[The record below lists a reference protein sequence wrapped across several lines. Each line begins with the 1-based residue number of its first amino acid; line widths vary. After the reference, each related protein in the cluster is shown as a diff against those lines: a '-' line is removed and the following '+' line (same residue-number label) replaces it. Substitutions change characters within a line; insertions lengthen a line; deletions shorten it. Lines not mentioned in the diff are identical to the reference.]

1 MRREEKKK
9 VRIIVLIV
17 AIVSFILGRCSVGDC
32 DKCSNRSTDNVETTD
47 SISSKDNAKTTEVK
61 EEKTSKGEP
70 VKISLNNPFKD
81 KSAAEIL
88 NYHPDEKWN
97 NFIESSDDVVAQPL
111 KTNFHGSRS
120 KEFNDSNNIQLEA
133 AKKMGIEPIVDMA
146 STWNLSRPIRKIA
159 SCEEYYLDKL
169 THSYP
174 YLVPEAE
181 VLLREIGARFNQ
193 LLWERGKSKYR
204 IKVTSVLRTSE
215 NIKELMKSN
224 SNAIETSTHQ
234 YATTFDISYSRFV
247 QDSAENPRTFAD
259 LSALLSEVMLE
270 FKNKGRCY
278 IKYEAKQSCFHVTVR
293 PQN

>member
-1 MRREEKKK
+1 MRKEDRKK
-9 VRIIVLIV
+9 VRIIILIV
-17 AIVSFILGRCSVGDC
+17 AVVSFILGRCSVGDC
-32 DKCSNRSTDNVETTD
+32 DKCGGEDTDKVETSD
-47 SISSKDNAKTTEVK
+47 SSSNKKESKTTEVTEDK
-61 EEKTSKGEP
+61 ATKTESP
-70 VKISLNNPFKD
+70 NITLNSPFKG
-81 KSAAEIL
+81 KSAVEIL
-88 NYHPDEKWN
+88 NYKPDEKWN
-97 NFIESSDDVVAQPL
+97 SFMESNDDVVAQPL

-120 KEFNDSNNIQLEA
+120 KEFNDSNNIQLEV

-159 SCEEYYLDKL
+159 SCEEYYLDEL

-181 VLLREIGARFNQ
+181 QLLREMGARFNQ

-215 NIKELMKSN
+215 NIKELKKIN

-234 YATTFDISYSRFV
+234 YATTFDISYSRFI

-278 IKYEAKQSCFHVTVR
+278 IKYEAKQSCFHITVR